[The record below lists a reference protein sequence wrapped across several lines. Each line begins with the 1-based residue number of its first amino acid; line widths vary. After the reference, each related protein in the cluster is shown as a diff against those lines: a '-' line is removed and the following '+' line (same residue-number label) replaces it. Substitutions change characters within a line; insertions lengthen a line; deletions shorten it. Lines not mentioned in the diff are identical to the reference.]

1 MLALSNY
8 QIHSTLHEGIETIV
22 YRVQTPTDEKPTIL
36 KILKAEYPT
45 LEAITRIKHSYQIR
59 KYLDH
64 PGIVKIISLETF
76 NNRLGLVLED
86 FGGESLSKLLETDK
100 LSITTCLNIAIQLA
114 KALEYLHQ
122 NQIIHKDIK
131 PSNIIINPQ
140 TGIVKL
146 TDFGIASRLN
156 KETPQF
162 INPNIVEGTLAYIS
176 PEQTGRMNRTLDYRT
191 DFYSFGVTLYE
202 MLANQLPFQSD
213 DPLELVYSHIAKQ
226 PIPPQQLNP
235 DIPQSLSEIVM
246 KLMAKN
252 AEERYQS
259 AAGILAD
266 LEICLNPSQTKGEIT
281 YFIPGRLDIL
291 SQLLIPQK
299 LYGRDNQ
306 VNLLLSA
313 FNRAAEGT
321 SELMLVS
328 GYSGIGKSAVVN
340 EINKPITRQRGY
352 FISGK
357 FDQFKR
363 NIPYASLSQAFG
375 YLMRQLLTEKAEA
388 LQQWQEKILT
398 AIGANGQVIIDVIPE
413 LELIIGK
420 QPELPQLGPT
430 ESQNRFNRVFAQ
442 FIRVFTQKEHPL
454 VIFLDDLQWA
464 DSATLNLMQ
473 LLMTA
478 PDSNYLLLIGAYRD
492 NEVSSTHPLMQT
504 VEEIKKAGTVVNNIV
519 LQPLDLDNV
528 THLIADTLQETR
540 FLEETGFLS
549 QLAEL
554 LCNKTG
560 GNPFFL
566 TQLLQALYQ
575 EKLLTFDF
583 NSASWQWNLEEIQ
596 AIGITDKNVVELV
609 ASRIEKLPKSTQEVL
624 KLAAC
629 VGDRFTL
636 DVLSIV
642 NEKLPSVT
650 ALELYSALQ
659 AGLILPLSEAYKI
672 PLLFD
677 DSENSHLAPREA
689 EPPGSRSQVQPGN
702 DNTEALPQ
710 GARSEENTVE
720 IIEYKIAKVGYK
732 FLHDRVQQAAYSLIP
747 NEQKKATH
755 LKIGRLLLEN
765 TPKEN
770 IEENIFDIVNQLNVG
785 IDTIYQQE
793 EKYKLAH
800 LNWIAGKRAKAASAY
815 EPAAKYLNTGL
826 ELLASDSWQNQY
838 DLTLNLHLATAE
850 AEYLTTNFER
860 SHALLD
866 VVLTQAKNLLDRVKA
881 YRVKVE
887 VYTAQV
893 QMQDALDT
901 GLSVVEML
909 GIKLEEEPPQVEQI
923 EELINLPE
931 MTDPDK
937 IAALWILLK
946 ITNAAYIANPG
957 LLASLLFTMA
967 NLCIKYGNSPEAAKV
982 YVYYGLLLC
991 NSLNDI
997 DAGYRY
1003 SLLSLKLLEQF
1014 QAKEIQVFILNGFN
1028 GYIRFWKEQVRETL
1042 NPLRVAYACGL
1053 ESGEIVYGGYAIL
1066 NYCKH
1071 SFFVGESLEIMEQK
1085 HRHYIDEFKKHRLY
1099 YHVVYAQIGRQLIL
1113 NLLGQV
1119 EQPALLMGE
1128 AFNEE
1133 EMIPVLSEQKNGT
1146 TLFFVYL
1153 AKAMLDYLFE
1163 QPELAIANSQLAESY
1178 LQSVSGLFV
1187 SAQCNFYQSLA
1198 LLARYPHAQA
1208 SQQSLYLEK
1217 VASNQEK
1224 MQQWAYHAPMNF
1236 QHKYD
1241 LVAAE
1246 KARVLGNKLQAIDD
1260 YDLAIKGAAANNYL
1274 HEEALAYELAGKFYQ
1289 SLDKEIIAQAYLTKA
1304 YYAYIRWGAIAKVK
1318 ALESNYPFLA
1328 AQSCSVEIP
1337 KFDVKSTTAVTTT
1350 NSRLGDFLDLS
1361 TFVKSSQAIAREIVL
1376 ENLLSQLIK
1385 ILLENAAAQKG
1396 FLLLLKDDQLYIEAS
1411 ATARDDVVK
1420 VLQSI
1425 LVENCDDLPLSV
1437 INYVFRSQENL
1448 VLNNATVTEPFNA
1461 DVYIQECKPKSIL
1474 CLPILYQSKL
1484 QGILYLE
1491 NNLAVGAFTNS
1502 RIEVLHL
1509 LCSQAA
1515 ISLENARLY
1524 AQLAEY
1530 SHTLEEKVAA
1540 RTAELKAAQ
1549 KQIIAQEKL
1558 ASLGTL
1564 TAGVAHELKNPLNFV
1579 NNFAE
1584 LSVELAEELL
1594 AEIENQAEPLDANT
1608 LEYTKQ
1614 TLTDIK
1620 ENVAIIQQHGQRAD
1634 RIIHN
1639 MMQHA
1644 RTDNNTP
1651 QPTNLNAL
1659 LDQAVQLAY
1668 HSRRSKNNRF
1678 NVTMHEDYDD
1688 SIGQVNVVSA
1698 DLNRAFINIIDNACY
1713 AVEAKQKHF
1722 QAQMGNS
1729 GEVYTPTLWVK
1740 TQNKGE
1746 VVEIRIRDNGIG
1758 IAPDLIDKIF
1768 HPFFTTKPTG
1778 EGTGLGLSLTY
1789 DIIVGHPGGTLNVE
1803 SELGEYT
1810 EFIITLSV

>member
-1 MLALSNY
+1 MLAISNY
-8 QIHSTLHEGIETIV
+8 QVHSTLHEGSETIV
-22 YRVQTPTDEKPTIL
+22 YRILTPTDQKPRIL

-45 LEAITRIKHSYQIR
+45 LEAITRIKHEYQIR
-59 KYLDH
+59 KNLDH
-64 PGIVKIISLETF
+64 PGIVKVISIETL
-76 NNRLGLVLED
+76 NNHLALLLED
-86 FGGESLSKLLETDK
+86 FGGESLSKFLEPEK
-100 LSITTCLNIAIQLA
+100 LSITTYLNIAIQIV

-131 PSNIIINPQ
+131 PSNIIINSQ

-146 TDFGIASRLN
+146 TDFGIASQLN

-162 INPNIVEGTLAYIS
+162 INPNIVEGTLAYMS

-202 MLANQLPFQSD
+202 MLAGQLPFESD

-226 PIPPQQLNP
+226 AIPPQQINP
-235 DIPQSLSEIVM
+235 NIPQSLSEITM

-252 AEERYQS
+252 AEDRYQS

-266 LEICLNPSQTKGEIT
+266 LEICLNQLQTKGEIAD
-281 YFIPGRLDIL
+281 FIPGRLDVL

-299 LYGRDNQ
+299 LYGRENQ

-363 NIPYASLSQAFG
+363 NIPYASLSQAFS
-375 YLMRQLLTEKAEA
+375 YLMRQLLTEPAEK
-388 LQQWQEKILT
+388 LQKWQEKIL
-398 AIGANGQVIIDVIPE
+398 AALGVNGQVIIDVIPE
-413 LELIIGK
+413 VELIIGK
-420 QPELPQLGPT
+420 QPELPLLAPT
-430 ESQNRFNRVFAQ
+430 ESQNRFNRVFAE
-442 FIRVFTQKEHPL
+442 FLRVFTQKEYPL

-464 DSATLNLMQ
+464 DSATLNLMRS
-473 LLMTA
+473 LMSD
-478 PDSNYLLLIGAYRD
+478 PDINYLLLIGAYRD

-504 VEEIKKAGTVVNNIV
+504 VEEIKQVGTVVNNIV

-528 THLIADTLQETR
+528 TQLIADTLQD
-540 FLEETGFLS
+540 S
-549 QLAEL
+549 QRVIELAEL

-566 TQLLQALYQ
+566 TQLIQALYQ
-575 EKLLTFDF
+575 EKLLKFCF
-583 NSASWQWNLEEIQ
+583 NSASWQWNLNQIQ
-596 AIGITDKNVVELV
+596 EIGITDKNVVELV

-642 NEKLPSVT
+642 NEKSPSVT
-650 ALELYSALQ
+650 ANELYSALQ

-672 PLLFD
+672 PLVFD
-677 DSENSHLAPREA
+677 DS
-689 EPPGSRSQVQPGN
+689 
-702 DNTEALPQ
+702 
-710 GARSEENTVE
+710 ENTVE
-720 IIEYKIAKVGYK
+720 IIEAKISKVGYK

-770 IEENIFDIVNQLNVG
+770 LEENIFDIVNQLNVG
-785 IDTIYQQE
+785 IDTVIHPP
-793 EKYKLAH
+793 EKYELAR

-826 ELLASDSWQNQY
+826 KLLPSDSWQNQY

-850 AEYLTTNFER
+850 AEYLTTKFER

-866 VVLTQAKNLLDRVKA
+866 VILTQAKNLLDQAQA
-881 YRVKVE
+881 YKLKVE
-887 VYTAQV
+887 VYIAQI
-893 QMQDALDT
+893 QMEVALDI
-901 GLSVVEML
+901 GISAVEML
-909 GIKLEEEPPQVEQI
+909 GVKLEDKPPQIQEI
-923 EELINLPE
+923 EELINLPP
-931 MTDPDK
+931 MTD
-937 IAALWILLK
+937 ANK
-946 ITNAAYIANPG
+946 ITALGILCKITDAAYVANPK
-957 LLASLLFTMA
+957 LLLSIVFTIV
-967 NLCIKYGNSPEAAKV
+967 NLCLQYGNPRQAPYV
-982 YVYYGLLLC
+982 YVYYGVLLC
-991 NSLNDI
+991 GNLNDI
-997 DAGYRY
+997 ETGYRY
-1003 SLLSLKLLEQF
+1003 GQLSLRVLEQF
-1014 QAKEIQVFILNGFN
+1014 QAQELQVFVLGEFNGFV
-1028 GYIRFWKEQVRETL
+1028 RLWKEHVRETL
-1042 NPLRVAYACGL
+1042 NSLLRVYASGL

-1066 NYCKH
+1066 NYCMH
-1071 SFFVGESLEIMEQK
+1071 SFFVGESLELLEQK
-1085 HRHYIDEFKKHRLY
+1085 HRHYIDELKKQRLD
-1099 YHVVYAQIGRQLIL
+1099 YHVVYGQISRQIIL

-1119 EQPALLMGE
+1119 EEPVLLMGD

-1133 EMIPVLSEQKNGT
+1133 EMLPILTEQKNGT

-1153 AKAMLDYLFE
+1153 AKAMLHYLFE
-1163 QPELAIANSQLAESY
+1163 QPELAIAFSQTAESY
-1178 LQSVSGLFV
+1178 VESVSGLLI

-1198 LLARYPHAQA
+1198 LLAHYPQAEA

-1217 VASNQEK
+1217 VASNQQK

-1241 LVAAE
+1241 LIEAE
-1246 KARVLGNKLQAIDD
+1246 KARVLGDKFAAIDN
-1260 YDLAIKGAAANNYL
+1260 YDLAIKSAAAHNYL
-1274 HEEALAYELAGKFYQ
+1274 HEEALAYELAGKFYHF
-1289 SLDKEIIAQAYLTKA
+1289 LNKEIIAQAYLTKA

-1318 ALESNYPFLA
+1318 ALELNYPFLI
-1328 AQSCSVEIP
+1328 AQTCSVEP
-1337 KFDVKSTTAVTTT
+1337 QKFDAKTTTATTKT
-1350 NSRLGDFLDLS
+1350 NSRFGDFLDLT
-1361 TFVKSSQAIAREIVL
+1361 TFVKSSQAITREIVL

-1385 ILLENAAAQKG
+1385 ILLENAGAQKG
-1396 FLLLLKDDQLYIEAS
+1396 FLLLLKDDQLFIEAS
-1411 ATARDDVVK
+1411 ATATDDVVN

-1425 LVENCDDLPLSV
+1425 PVATSGYLPLSV
-1437 INYVFRSQENL
+1437 INYVKRSQENL
-1448 VLNNATVTEPFNA
+1448 VLNDATVSEPFNA
-1461 DVYIQECKPKSIL
+1461 DVYIQEFKPKSIL

-1558 ASLGTL
+1558 ASLGIL

-1594 AEIENQAEPLDANT
+1594 AEIENQGETLDANT
-1608 LEYTKQ
+1608 LNYTKQ

-1620 ENVAIIQQHGQRAD
+1620 ENAALIQQHGQRAD

-1644 RTDNNTP
+1644 RTDSDTP

-1659 LDQAVQLAY
+1659 LDQAVLLAY
-1668 HSRRSKNNRF
+1668 HSKRSKNNCF
-1678 NVTMHEDYDD
+1678 NVTIYKDYDD
-1688 SIGQVNVVSA
+1688 SIGQLNLVSA

-1713 AVEAKQKHF
+1713 AIEAKQKNF
-1722 QAQMGNS
+1722 QAQMDNQ
-1729 GEVYTPTLWVK
+1729 GEIFTPTLWIK

-1746 VVEIRIRDNGIG
+1746 IVEIRIRDNGIG

-1768 HPFFTTKPTG
+1768 HPFFTTKPAG

-1803 SELGEYT
+1803 SILGEYT
-1810 EFIITLSV
+1810 EFIITLSA

>member
-1 MLALSNY
+1 MLAVSNY
-8 QIHSTLHEGIETIV
+8 QIDSTLHEGIETII
-22 YRVQTPTDEKPTIL
+22 YRVQTPTDQKPKIL

-45 LEAITRIKHSYQIR
+45 VDAITRLKHEYQIR
-59 KYLDH
+59 KDLNH
-64 PGIVKIISLETF
+64 PGIVKVISLETF
-76 NNRLGLVLED
+76 NNRLGLLLED
-86 FGGESLSKLLETDK
+86 FGGESMSKLLPREK
-100 LSITTCLNIAIQLA
+100 LSITTCLNIAIQIA

-131 PSNIIINPQ
+131 PSNIIINSQ

-162 INPNIVEGTLAYIS
+162 INPNIVEGTLAYMS

-202 MLANQLPFQSD
+202 MLTGQLPFQSD
-213 DPLELVYSHIAKQ
+213 DPLELVYNHIAKQ
-226 PIPPQQLNP
+226 PIPPQQLLP

-252 AEERYQS
+252 AEDRYQS

-281 YFIPGRLDIL
+281 DFIPGRLDIL

-299 LYGRDNQ
+299 LYGRENQ
-306 VNLLLSA
+306 VNLLLSG
-313 FNRAAEGT
+313 FNRAAQGT

-340 EINKPITRQRGY
+340 EINKPITKQRGY

-375 YLMRQLLTEKAEA
+375 YLMRQLLTESAEN

-413 LELIIGK
+413 VELIIGK
-420 QPELPQLGPT
+420 QPELPQVGPT
-430 ESQNRFNRVFAQ
+430 ESQNRFNRVFAE

-473 LLMTA
+473 LLMTD
-478 PDSNYLLLIGAYRD
+478 PDSNYLLLLGAYRD

-528 THLIADTLQETR
+528 TQLIADTLQETR
-540 FLEETGFLS
+540 FLQETGFLS
-549 QLAEL
+549 QRVIDLAEL
-554 LCNKTG
+554 LSNKTG

-650 ALELYSALQ
+650 AIELYSALQ

-672 PLLFD
+672 PLVFD
-677 DSENSHLAPREA
+677 ES
-689 EPPGSRSQVQPGN
+689 
-702 DNTEALPQ
+702 
-710 GARSEENTVE
+710 ENTVE
-720 IIEYKIAKVGYK
+720 IIEAKIPKVGYK

-765 TPKEN
+765 TPKQN
-770 IEENIFDIVNQLNVG
+770 LEENIFDIVNQLNVG
-785 IDTIYQQE
+785 IDTISQPA
-793 EKYKLAH
+793 EKCKLAE

-815 EPAAKYLNTGL
+815 EPAANYLNTGL

-850 AEYLTTNFER
+850 AEYLTTKFER

-866 VVLTQAKNLLDRVKA
+866 VILTQAKNLLDQAQA
-881 YRVKVE
+881 YKLKVE
-887 VYTAQV
+887 VYIAQI
-893 QMQDALDT
+893 QMQVALDT
-901 GLSVVEML
+901 GLSVIEML
-909 GIKLEEEPPQVEQI
+909 GVKLEEEPPQVEQI

-946 ITNAAYIANPG
+946 IGSAAYIANPG
-957 LLASLLFTMA
+957 LLARILFTMA

-982 YVYYGLLLC
+982 YVYYGILLSS
-991 NSLNDI
+991 SLNDI
-997 DAGYRY
+997 EAGYRY
-1003 SLLSLKLLEQF
+1003 GQLSLRLLEQF
-1014 QAKEIQVFILNGFN
+1014 HAKELQVLILNGFN
-1028 GYIRFWKEQVRETL
+1028 GYVRLWKEQVRDTL

-1053 ESGEIVYGGYAIL
+1053 ESGEILSGGYAIL
-1066 NYCKH
+1066 NYFMH
-1071 SFFVGESLEIMEQK
+1071 SFFVGESLESLEQK
-1085 HRHYIDEFKKHRLY
+1085 HRLYIDEFKKQRLY
-1099 YHVVYAQIGRQLIL
+1099 YHLVYGQICRQLIL

-1119 EQPALLMGE
+1119 EEPVLLMGE
-1128 AFNEE
+1128 AFNEQ
-1133 EMIPVLSEQKNGT
+1133 EMIPVLTEQKNGT

-1153 AKAMLDYLFE
+1153 AKAMLHYLFE
-1163 QPELAIANSQLAESY
+1163 QPELAIAYSQTAESY
-1178 LQSVSGLFV
+1178 VQSVLGLFI

-1198 LLARYPHAQA
+1198 LLAHYPHAEA
-1208 SQQSLYLEK
+1208 SQQSLYLET

-1246 KARVLGNKLQAIDD
+1246 KARVLGNKLAAIDD
-1260 YDLAIKGAAANNYL
+1260 YDLAIKRAAANNYL

-1328 AQSCSVEIP
+1328 AQTCSVETR
-1337 KFDVKSTTAVTTT
+1337 KFDVKTTTAATTT
-1350 NSRLGDFLDLS
+1350 NSRLADFLDLS
-1361 TFVKSSQAIAREIVL
+1361 TFVKSSQAIAREIIL

-1411 ATARDDVVK
+1411 GTATDDVVK

-1425 LVENCDDLPLSV
+1425 PVATCDDLPLSV
-1437 INYVFRSQENL
+1437 INYVKRTQENL

-1461 DVYIQECKPKSIL
+1461 DVYIQECQPKSIL

-1502 RIEVLHL
+1502 RIEVLQL

-1594 AEIENQAEPLDANT
+1594 AEIENQAEPLDANI
-1608 LEYTKQ
+1608 LNYTKE
-1614 TLTDIK
+1614 TLSDLK
-1620 ENVAIIQQHGQRAD
+1620 ENIAIIQQHGQRAD

-1644 RTDNNTP
+1644 RTDSNTR

-1668 HSRRSKNNRF
+1668 HSRRSKNNNF
-1678 NVTMHEDYDD
+1678 NVTIYKDYDD
-1688 SIGQVNVVSA
+1688 SIGLLNLVSA

-1722 QAQMGNS
+1722 EAQMGNS
-1729 GEVYTPTLWVK
+1729 GETFTPTLWVK

-1768 HPFFTTKPTG
+1768 HPFFTTKPAG
-1778 EGTGLGLSLTY
+1778 DGTGLGLSLTY

-1810 EFIITLSV
+1810 EFIISLSA